1 MALATLPNGN
11 LASGSYDSSIKIW
24 NPNTGTLVYTLILHT
39 NTVFA
44 LATLQNGNLASSS
57 GDTSICIWNPNT
69 GSILYTLTGH
79 TGSISYGISHITEW

>member
-1 MALATLPNGN
+1 M
-11 LASGSYDSSIKIW
+11 
-24 NPNTGTLVYTLILHT
+24 LHT